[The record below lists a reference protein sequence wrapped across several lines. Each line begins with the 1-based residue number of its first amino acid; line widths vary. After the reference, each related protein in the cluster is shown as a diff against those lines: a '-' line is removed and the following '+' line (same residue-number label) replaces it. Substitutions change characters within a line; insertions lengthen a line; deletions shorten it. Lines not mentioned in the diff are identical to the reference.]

1 MPAAL
6 EKSKASN
13 ITIKLDS
20 THRDRL
26 KSLATAKKRTPHYL
40 MKEAIERYID
50 AEEAEQAA
58 LKIVDNS
65 VSHYEMTG
73 LHITLDEVKT
83 WAKEVKTNR
92 NALLPACHT

>member
-1 MPAAL
+1 MSAVL
-6 EKSKASN
+6 EKAKASN
-13 ITIKLDS
+13 ITIKLDA

-26 KSLATAKKRTPHYL
+26 KSLATAKKRTPHDL
-40 MKEAIERYID
+40 LKEAIERYID

-73 LHITLDEVKT
+73 IHITLDEVKT

>member
-1 MPAAL
+1 MPAVL

-13 ITIKLDS
+13 ITIKLDA

-40 MKEAIERYID
+40 MKEAIERYMD

-92 NALLPACHT
+92 NVLLPACHT